1 MWGSNEW
8 EGFIAD
14 SVPHRQLYE
23 GPGSHGAANLA
34 SPTDSGGRVT
44 QWPLRRNPPV
54 TIAIHSCASRR
65 QIVSPAAPV
74 FAEPTVAGH
83 SSEIIIEMNAYHPT
97 RFFVV
102 FSRAAMYLRCLALFI
117 CGLFPA
123 TALTQN
129 VPPYQSEINQL
140 ADRLASENQSQ

>member
-1 MWGSNEW
+1 
-8 EGFIAD
+8 
-14 SVPHRQLYE
+14 
-23 GPGSHGAANLA
+23 
-34 SPTDSGGRVT
+34 
-44 QWPLRRNPPV
+44 
-54 TIAIHSCASRR
+54 
-65 QIVSPAAPV
+65 
-74 FAEPTVAGH
+74 
-83 SSEIIIEMNAYHPT
+83 MNAYHPT

-140 ADRLASENQSQ
+140 ADRLASENQSQSRKTGVSPKLLGCSVPCYTSSACDAKWRGTLLPQAEIDERGHVASTVILQDGPDGMSE